1 MKKKEQTIRTLEIV
15 LENLKKSRKRPSFD
29 YDVRDLKLCLLEA
42 IQSYSEYEQNK
53 TNGNTFKH
61 ISE

>member
-15 LENLKKSRKRPSFD
+15 LENLKKSRKIPSFD

-42 IQSYSEYEQNK
+42 IQSYTEYQQNK
-53 TNGNTFKH
+53 TNGNTYKNV
-61 ISE
+61 S

>member
-15 LENLKKSRKRPSFD
+15 LENLKKSRQMPTFE

-42 IQSYSEYEQNK
+42 IQSYSEHKHNK
-53 TNGNTFKH
+53 DNGDTFKN
-61 ISE
+61 ISR